1 MFSNIC
7 MHYTTV
13 LNSIQSYALIDQ
25 IFYRAT
31 CLLPFNIETKL
42 LVLCVKPS
50 FNTMEHVRYTQVR
63 PSIDNQKVFQMLPR

>member
-7 MHYTTV
+7 MHYTI

-31 CLLPFNIETKL
+31 SLLPFNIETKL

-50 FNTMEHVRYTQVR
+50 FNTNGTR
-63 PSIDNQKVFQMLPR
+63 